1 MVPLVQHFLF
11 HRCLFDLFLTLNK
24 SVLALSASKS
34 VITLAA
40 KVGSS
45 LHCCHKIPDLFKNY
59 HYILLNNILAL
70 LHQYHE
76 HHLLEYCL
84 FC

>member
-11 HRCLFDLFLTLNK
+11 HHCLFDLFLILNK

-34 VITLAA
+34 VITLAV

-45 LHCCHKIPDLFKNY
+45 LHYCDKIPDLF
-59 HYILLNNILAL
+59 
-70 LHQYHE
+70 E
-76 HHLLEYCL
+76 
-84 FC
+84 